1 MEYNLILILGIV
13 IVVLIM
19 IPISASKNK
28 KIEAKTKE
36 EKLSK
41 KELLEL
47 DKTLRRLKKI
57 MKEGM

>member
-1 MEYNLILILGIV
+1 MF
-13 IVVLIM
+13 
-19 IPISASKNK
+19 KRFK
-28 KIEAKTKE
+28 KEVKGKE

>member
-1 MEYNLILILGIV
+1 ML
-13 IVVLIM
+13 
-19 IPISASKNK
+19 KKK
-28 KIEAKTKE
+28 KIKKQGR
-36 EKLSK
+36 LSK